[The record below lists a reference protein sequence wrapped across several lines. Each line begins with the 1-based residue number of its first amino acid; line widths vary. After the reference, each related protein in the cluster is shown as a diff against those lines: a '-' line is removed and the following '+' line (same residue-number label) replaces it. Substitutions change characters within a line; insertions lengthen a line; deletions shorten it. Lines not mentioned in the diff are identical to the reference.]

1 MDGGVLDHTEET
13 ISFAAQVVVVFLL
26 FVHLEGQIK
35 DNRRV
40 AATLEVKIKAL
51 FRDVTMSI
59 PR

>member
-1 MDGGVLDHTEET
+1 MGERLDHNEEA
-13 ISFAAQVVVVFLL
+13 ISFAAQVVVVFCL
-26 FVHLEGQIK
+26 FVQLEGQIK

-51 FRDVTMSI
+51 FKAIALSI